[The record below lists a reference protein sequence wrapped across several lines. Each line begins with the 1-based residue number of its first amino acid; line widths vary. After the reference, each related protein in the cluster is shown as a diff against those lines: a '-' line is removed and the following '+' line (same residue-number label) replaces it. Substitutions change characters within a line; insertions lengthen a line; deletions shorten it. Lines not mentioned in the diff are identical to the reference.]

1 MRCPWGRSRASRWR
15 TPNLR
20 CRRRA
25 EDWKRR
31 KVELPRWRALW
42 RAEHRSFSCWLD
54 SLRWKQY
61 HTRLR
66 VGAFLAALAL
76 LFAALAL
83 LFVRGAAAFFL
94 GSGIATTR
102 FVAGSDF
109 TVTPA
114 SNRCSA
120 SSGGIFCFNFS
131 TGSNRSPYFLARANT
146 SSDSNT
152 SKVGSPFLR
161 QFSTSS
167 HFTGVETVGRS
178 FARNEYTHTVVLWS
192 SFWLQSTST
201 LPVRSAFFMS
211 ETTSSGCCRSSN
223 RASSCAKGLVW
234 S

>member
-1 MRCPWGRSRASRWR
+1 MRRPWDRSRASRWC
-15 TPNLR
+15 TPNQR
-20 CRRRA
+20 CPRRA
-25 EDWKRR
+25 EGRR
-31 KVELPRWRALW
+31 HREVELPCWRALW
-42 RAEHRSFSCWLD
+42 WAEHRSFSCWLD

-131 TGSNRSPYFLARANT
+131 TGSNRSPNFLARAST
-146 SSDSNT
+146 SSDSKT
-152 SKVGSPFLR
+152 SKLGSPFFR
-161 QFSTSS
+161 QLSTSS
-167 HFTGVETVGRS
+167 HFTGVEIVGLS
-178 FARNEYTHTVVLWS
+178 LARNEYTQTVVL
-192 SFWLQSTST
+192 
-201 LPVRSAFFMS
+201 
-211 ETTSSGCCRSSN
+211 
-223 RASSCAKGLVW
+223 
-234 S
+234 

>member
-1 MRCPWGRSRASRWR
+1 MRRPWDRSRASRWC

-31 KVELPRWRALW
+31 KVELPCWRALW
-42 RAEHRSFSCWLD
+42 WAEHRSFSCWLD

-66 VGAFLAALAL
+66 VGAVLAVLALLFAALAL

-83 LFVRGAAAFFL
+83 LFVRGAAPFFL

-114 SNRCSA
+114 SNRCS
-120 SSGGIFCFNFS
+120 
-131 TGSNRSPYFLARANT
+131 
-146 SSDSNT
+146 
-152 SKVGSPFLR
+152 
-161 QFSTSS
+161 
-167 HFTGVETVGRS
+167 GVDRRT
-178 FARNEYTHTVVLWS
+178 AM
-192 SFWLQSTST
+192 
-201 LPVRSAFFMS
+201 A
-211 ETTSSGCCRSSN
+211 
-223 RASSCAKGLVW
+223 
-234 S
+234 

>member
-1 MRCPWGRSRASRWR
+1 MRRPWGRSRASRWR

-31 KVELPRWRALW
+31 KVELPRWRAVW
-42 RAEHRSFSCWLD
+42 RAKHLSFSCWLD

-76 LFAALAL
+76 LFA
-83 LFVRGAAAFFL
+83 RGAADFFA

-131 TGSNRSPYFLARANT
+131 TGSNRSPNFLARANT

-161 QFSTSS
+161 QFSISS
-167 HFTGVETVGRS
+167 HFTGVEIVVRS
-178 FARNEYTHTVVLWS
+178 LARNEYTQTVVL
-192 SFWLQSTST
+192 
-201 LPVRSAFFMS
+201 
-211 ETTSSGCCRSSN
+211 
-223 RASSCAKGLVW
+223 
-234 S
+234 